1 MATVSELK
9 AVVKDTLEK
18 RGVLG
23 QIKARVRAEVFNA
36 LDDQSEPRPQLSH
49 ENLLI
54 NELIRE
60 YLEFNKYRYTASVL
74 STESGQPDIPLDR
87 QFLVSELNVVE
98 DTNGSSIPLL
108 YGIVST
114 FLQAKKEENVYPT
127 FSKISAQQLPRRNLR
142 DHNERKATVCV
153 ARHRYVLETVQYGV
167 TCGLMVKVTEPHTDS

>member
-98 DTNGSSIPLL
+98 DTNGSS
-108 YGIVST
+108 
-114 FLQAKKEENVYPT
+114 
-127 FSKISAQQLPRRNLR
+127 
-142 DHNERKATVCV
+142 
-153 ARHRYVLETVQYGV
+153 
-167 TCGLMVKVTEPHTDS
+167 M